1 MRSILRKLL
10 FTIPV
15 YLLSI
20 SSLSAKNFSQEEH
33 NGILYQVME
42 NDIKPEASN
51 ALVIYLHGRSASGN
65 DNQKQMEQLTVSPLR
80 ASIFPAHLKKYWNTL
95 SLGAVVYMTSHCQ
108 QEFHWG

>member
-1 MRSILRKLL
+1 MNKYLIALCAMILCA
-10 FTIPV
+10 
-15 YLLSI
+15 
-20 SSLSAKNFSQEEH
+20 SSLLAKDFSGKEH
-33 NGILYQVME
+33 NGIRYQVME

-95 SLGAVVYMTSHCQ
+95 SLGAVVYTTSHCQ